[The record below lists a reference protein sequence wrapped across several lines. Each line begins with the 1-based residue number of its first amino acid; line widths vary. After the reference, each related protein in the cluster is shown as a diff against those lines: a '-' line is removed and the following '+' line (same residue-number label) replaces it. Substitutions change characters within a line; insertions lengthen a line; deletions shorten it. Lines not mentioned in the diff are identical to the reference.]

1 MTALQ
6 WLFFILIVQLI
17 HGLGT
22 WKLYVKANR
31 KAWEAFVPVYN
42 AIVLMQIIN
51 RPKWYTFLLFIP
63 VINLI
68 MIPVVWVETVRSFG
82 YNSTKDT
89 ALVILTLGFYIYY
102 INYTQNPTYITD
114 RSLVPTNKTADTIS
128 SLLFAIVVATFV
140 HTYFIQPFTIPTSS
154 LEKSLLVGDFLFV
167 SKYNY
172 GARTPMTTI
181 AAPMVHDTI
190 PFVKTKSY
198 SIWPQLPYFR
208 LPGYEKIKNN
218 DIVVFNW
225 PIDTVYQFRDPL
237 HRYAWKPIDKRSNYV
252 KRCVGIPG
260 DKIEVKNSELYV
272 NGKILVLSE
281 RAKPQFSYSA
291 RVEPLDNID
300 YNTLFSDLNTH
311 DRYGFNAEQKTAYFP
326 ALTSENVDKLKKIPG
341 VSDVERMIDTTNTI
355 FSYEFK
361 IDPKIKDNELQNIVT
376 RIKESN
382 KFVVFEDKNK
392 NLLCINR
399 LPFEFVNLIKSQKS
413 VISTKEMH
421 DIFPHGT
428 NQKNWTKDNLG
439 PIYIPEAGKIVELNI
454 ETLPYYKRLIT
465 EYEGN
470 TLQQTGNEIRINGQ
484 VATSYTFKQ
493 DYYWMMGDNRHNSE
507 DSRYW
512 GYVPAD
518 HIVGKPIFIWMSW
531 DSNATGLMNKIRW
544 ERMFTT
550 VSGKGQ
556 PESYFKYFLFLLA
569 GYFVFDY
576 FRSKK
581 KSKEENQ

>member
-6 WLFFILIVQLI
+6 WLFFILIVQII

-22 WKLYVKANR
+22 WKLYIKAGR
-31 KAWEAFVPVYN
+31 KAWEAFIPVYN

-51 RPKWYTFLLFIP
+51 RPKWYTFLLFVP

-68 MIPVVWVETVRSFG
+68 MFPIVWVETIRSFG
-82 YNSTKDT
+82 YNTTKDT
-89 ALVILTLGFYIYY
+89 ILVIVTLGFYIYY

-128 SLLFAIVVATFV
+128 SILFAIVVATFV

-172 GARTPMTTI
+172 GARTPMTTV

-190 PFVKTKSY
+190 PLINTKSY
-198 SIWPQLPYFR
+198 TKWPQLPYFR

-237 HRYAWKPIDKRSNYV
+237 HRHTWKPIDKRSNYV

-260 DKIEVKNSELYV
+260 DKIEIKNSDLYV
-272 NGKILVLSE
+272 NDKLLVLPE

-291 RVEPLDNID
+291 KFKEGSAID
-300 YNTLFSDLNTH
+300 ETFLLSLNTYNN
-311 DRYGFNAEQKTAYFP
+311 DKFQRYN
-326 ALTSENVDKLKKIPG
+326 N
-341 VSDVERMIDTTNTI
+341 
-355 FSYEFK
+355 
-361 IDPKIKDNELQNIVT
+361 
-376 RIKESN
+376 
-382 KFVVFEDKNK
+382 FVVFPSLTDESLAKLKTLSNIEEITKNIDTINKRFSYAFKLIENYQDTDISQIVSKLKDNKINAVIRETDK
-392 NLLCINR
+392 LLFVDYPENSIV
-399 LPFEFVNLIKSQKS
+399 EFLKKHPS
-413 VISTKEMH
+413 VISTTEISP
-421 DIFPHGT
+421 IFP
-428 NQKNWTKDNLG
+428 NNNKNWTADNLG
-439 PIYIPEAGKIVELNI
+439 PIYIPQAGKTVTLKP

-470 TLQQTGNEIRINGQ
+470 TLQQIGNEIRINGQ
-484 VATSYTFKQ
+484 LATSYTFKQ

-531 DSNATGLMNKIRW
+531 DSDAKGIMNKIRW
-544 ERMFTT
+544 DRLFTT
-550 VSGKGQ
+550 VSGEGQ
-556 PESYFKYFLFLLA
+556 PQSYFKYFLILLA
-569 GYFVFDY
+569 VYFAYDY
-576 FRSKK
+576 FRGKK
-581 KSKEENQ
+581 KKEQQ